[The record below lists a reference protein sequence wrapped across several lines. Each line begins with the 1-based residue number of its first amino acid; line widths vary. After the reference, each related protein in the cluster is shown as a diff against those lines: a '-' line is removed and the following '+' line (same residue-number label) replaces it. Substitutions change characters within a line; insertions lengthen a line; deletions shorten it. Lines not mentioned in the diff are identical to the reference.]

1 VRPACQTLTVL
12 AIVVVVA
19 FLIGCS
25 VWRDGRRAEH
35 QRWQLER
42 LTELLLKIIELRI
55 VSIRET
61 DADNDV
67 FHLRRS
73 HD

>member
-73 HD
+73 HG